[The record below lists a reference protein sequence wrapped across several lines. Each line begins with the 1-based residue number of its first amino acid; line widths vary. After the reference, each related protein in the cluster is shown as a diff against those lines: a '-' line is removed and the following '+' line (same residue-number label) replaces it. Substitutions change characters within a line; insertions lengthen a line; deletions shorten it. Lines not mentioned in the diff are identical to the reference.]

1 MDRCWRGIAHL
12 ALRAFVNMCEMFCSA
27 LAAITRSSNQT
38 MKLTATAVRFGETF
52 LVINS
57 LPLRF
62 TLSVSGGGLSFS
74 R

>member
-1 MDRCWRGIAHL
+1 LDSTSEFHMIIYVFAT
-12 ALRAFVNMCEMFCSA
+12 RA
-27 LAAITRSSNQT
+27 SNQT

-62 TLSVSGGGLSFS
+62 TLCVSGGSLSFS